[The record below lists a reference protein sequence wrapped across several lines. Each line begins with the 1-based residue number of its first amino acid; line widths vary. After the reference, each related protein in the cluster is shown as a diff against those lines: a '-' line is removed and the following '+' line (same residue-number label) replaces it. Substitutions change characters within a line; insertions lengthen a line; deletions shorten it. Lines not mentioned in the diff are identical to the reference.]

1 MNKKARPSI
10 VRLGL
15 HLLCPTTKLAHAP
28 PFPGKVG
35 AGGKWLINSLY
46 LQSKISNQQSLT
58 GFGIGRYI
66 PHLAFLSK
74 AGLFYIFSTYET
86 ARFLIGNRIVS

>member
-1 MNKKARPSI
+1 MNKNANPSI

-35 AGGKWLINSLY
+35 AGDKRLINSLY
-46 LQSKISNQQSLT
+46 LPLRRSAI
-58 GFGIGRYI
+58 
-66 PHLAFLSK
+66 LAPDF
-74 AGLFYIFSTYET
+74 
-86 ARFLIGNRIVS
+86 

>member
-1 MNKKARPSI
+1 MNKKAHPSI

-35 AGGKWLINSLY
+35 AGGKRLINSLY
-46 LQSKISNQQSLT
+46 LQSKISNQQSAISNQKSNILDSGSWLLT
-58 GFGIGRYI
+58 SGSCCSGSIRVT
-66 PHLAFLSK
+66 H
-74 AGLFYIFSTYET
+74 
-86 ARFLIGNRIVS
+86 